1 MKRREKDNAK
11 RAQSRKWYFE
21 KADWIVCDEIEDE
34 NADESIEEEEKEE
47 EIVISTVAVVEGQNK
62 VCPVCREE
70 FSQFFKQ
77 VGIVILSKT
86 SLVCNAMV
94 FQGGDGNE
102 EEGWYLHNA
111 MEHENV
117 IYHPE
122 CFKDKNNVVDT
133 SMDTTTDSGLD
144 TSAVVTKEEPADTE
158 EEEAKPST
166 EEMQQEDSIQETN
179 DVKEEPPSAAETSE
193 EDLNVKEEITP
204 IAAPTDA
211 MEESKEDAEDVKTET
226 DIKTEDVSEEPQE
239 EEVKED
245 DPSAN
250 TSLVSDDNMMLAA
263 PVVSQPKVV
272 VANWRKGSHIGPSSV
287 ILYCMQKYILG
298 HLPLSFRGQR
308 MIGNLR

>member
-77 VGIVILSKT
+77 VGIVILSET

-94 FQGGDGNE
+94 LQGGDGNE

-158 EEEAKPST
+158 EEAKPST

-179 DVKEEPPSAAETSE
+179 DVKVEPPSAAETSE